1 MCTFTWLVRSSKQ
14 KTKCHCT
21 TMQDMQE
28 EEKGN
33 PMQPGHRHVER
44 KEVRKVGKLHAAKS
58 YLLHKLTRLL
68 HKASRFNSP
77 LPSKKEKCQ

>member
-1 MCTFTWLVRSSKQ
+1 
-14 KTKCHCT
+14 
-21 TMQDMQE
+21 MQDMQE

-44 KEVRKVGKLHAAKS
+44 KEVRKEGKMTKLHAAKS

-77 LPSKKEKCQ
+77 LPSKKEKCQCTYL